1 MESDQC
7 KKLVLYFR
15 SLDVMYFTV
24 AITIAIWK
32 GLTRA
37 ECIVRCELLLN
48 AESTVLLVLS

>member
-7 KKLVLYFR
+7 KKVVLYFT
-15 SLDVMYFTV
+15 SFDVMYFTV

-37 ECIVRCELLLN
+37 ECIV
-48 AESTVLLVLS
+48 